1 MCSINLKLHLHA
13 RNYFSSLFCILKVS
27 AISEVIGR
35 IQMRNVVSGMICI
48 HKGEELVMKN
58 KREFLHSATRDR
70 CSLLKYLIKLTLTY
84 LFFSELNFSF

>member
-1 MCSINLKLHLHA
+1 
-13 RNYFSSLFCILKVS
+13 
-27 AISEVIGR
+27 
-35 IQMRNVVSGMICI
+35 MRNVVSGMICI